1 MDLLE
6 ELKNLTAT
14 LDAEGIEYALCGG
27 LAMAIYARPR
37 ATLDIDL
44 IIDLRSLF
52 RTRRAVENLGFAF
65 DAEPVE
71 LHEGKVQIYRLWKAD
86 SGSGEQ
92 IILDLLIVTP
102 ATRQAWEGRV
112 KVEWEGGVLSVVS
125 PEGLVAL
132 KSIRSSGQDKDD
144 IEYLRSILDED

>member
-1 MDLLE
+1 MKDE
-6 ELKNLTAT
+6 
-14 LDAEGIEYALCGG
+14 
-27 LAMAIYARPR
+27 
-37 ATLDIDL
+37 
-44 IIDLRSLF
+44 F
-52 RTRRAVENLGFAF
+52 RYTGY
-65 DAEPVE
+65 
-71 LHEGKVQIYRLWKAD
+71 GK
-86 SGSGEQ
+86 Q